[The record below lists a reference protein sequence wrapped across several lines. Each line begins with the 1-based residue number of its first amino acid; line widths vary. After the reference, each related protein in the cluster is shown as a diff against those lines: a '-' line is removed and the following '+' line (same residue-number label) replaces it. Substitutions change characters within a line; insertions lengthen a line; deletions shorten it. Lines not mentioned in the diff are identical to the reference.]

1 MKLKLRS
8 VFRTPN
14 LVQYSLSEP
23 NYFILKTRRNEIETK
38 ICLGLRTSL
47 NRSET
52 NYYFLVK
59 TLPKKSETNL
69 NTLYYCVGKQSTGSL
84 SSEAHTASKFACMI
98 S

>member
-1 MKLKLRS
+1 
-8 VFRTPN
+8 VHRTSFN
-14 LVQYSLSEP
+14 ISEP

-52 NYYFLVK
+52 NYYFL
-59 TLPKKSETNL
+59 